1 MGFTRAG
8 GFLAYYEIC
17 HKVQSGGWDVVQD
30 EQGRLGP
37 TAQAGNQWVG
47 YDDITMIRKKS
58 QFIKDH
64 GFGGGMI
71 WALDLDDFSNRCGC
85 ENYPLL
91 RTINRVLRAYPSPD
105 PQCDG
110 PSHLR
115 GLSKEEQELASQP
128 AALPYFSHTP
138 EVSFQQSNWVV
149 SFSSV

>member
-1 MGFTRAG
+1 MG
-8 GFLAYYEIC
+8 
-17 HKVQSGGWDVVQD
+17 D

-37 TAQAGNQWVG
+37 IAQAGNQWVG

-91 RTINRVLRAYPSPD
+91 RTTNRVLRAYPTPPTLSAMD
-105 PQCDG
+105 RRIFEDSQRRSKSWQVSRLLCLI
-110 PSHLR
+110 SVTRLR
-115 GLSKEEQELASQP
+115 
-128 AALPYFSHTP
+128 
-138 EVSFQQSNWVV
+138 VSFQQSNWVV
-149 SFSSV
+149 SSSSI